1 MRLPASF
8 SLIPGTYL
16 LADRQVSSSEFH
28 CKSTTKNT
36 TFQKNDLFPRIFFEE
51 KSVCPPTWLMNE
63 RKYTTDDADALV
75 KRQLE
80 SPITGQTGFVDILF
94 ERRESKTKGK
104 VFSNI
109 KFVGF
114 EAM

>member
-1 MRLPASF
+1 MQTGRCLRPNSECEITKKNV
-8 SLIPGTYL
+8 IPQIF
-16 LADRQVSSSEFH
+16 A
-28 CKSTTKNT
+28 
-36 TFQKNDLFPRIFFEE
+36 LFPHIFFEE

-80 SPITGQTGFVDILF
+80 FLITGQTGFVDILF
-94 ERRESKTKGK
+94 ERRESKSTGK

>member
-1 MRLPASF
+1 MAVCSTAS
-8 SLIPGTYL
+8 T
-16 LADRQVSSSEFH
+16 AQVIKFCNVIIKQGQDEIVAEI
-28 CKSTTKNT
+28 TGN
-36 TFQKNDLFPRIFFEE
+36 
-51 KSVCPPTWLMNE
+51 
-63 RKYTTDDADALV
+63 DADALV

-80 SPITGQTGFVDILF
+80 FPITGQTGFVDILF
-94 ERRESKTKGK
+94 ERRESKSTGK